1 METDYSIWKD
11 LFDTIQSFPNWL
23 KFAAMLIPA
32 ATLITITQQFFTY
45 RLRRAGLE
53 RGRTDSPHSPH
64 SPPSPPPVTSL
75 SQMASPAVRQG
86 DPVLTRGQT
95 FPQRLARQSEVPL
108 LDISEIEGVGDGSST
123 PREN

>member
-11 LFDTIQSFPNWL
+11 LFDTLQSFPDWL

-53 RGRTDSPHSPH
+53 RGNTD

-75 SQMASPAVRQG
+75 SQMASPAVRWG
-86 DPVLTRGQT
+86 DPDLTRGQT
-95 FPQRLARQSEVPL
+95 FPQSPPRQSEVPL
-108 LDISEIEGVGDGSST
+108 LDISEIEGSGDGSSK
-123 PREN
+123 PRGN

>member
-53 RGRTDSPHSPH
+53 RGRTDSPPPH

-75 SQMASPAVRQG
+75 SQMASPAVRWG
-86 DPVLTRGQT
+86 DPDLTRGQT

-108 LDISEIEGVGDGSST
+108 LDISEIEGVGDGDSK
-123 PREN
+123 PRRN

>member
-1 METDYSIWKD
+1 MEDYSIWKD
-11 LFDTIQSFPNWL
+11 LFDTLQSFPDWL
-23 KFAAMLIPA
+23 KLVTLLIPPA
-32 ATLITITQQFFTY
+32 VIITITQQFLTY
-45 RLRRAGLE
+45 RLRRTRLHRVNA
-53 RGRTDSPHSPH
+53 D

-108 LDISEIEGVGDGSST
+108 LDISETEGSGDGNST
-123 PREN
+123 PRGN